1 MLIFVYRIQLITVL
15 IVVNCVEIMIPQK
28 KKILVVDDEIDTV
41 ELIHTVLEHEK
52 FEVWKAINGKD
63 ALEQVKRMPDLIL
76 LDVRMPG
83 GLSGLDVCKQLKQ
96 DEKYKDIPV
105 IIFSAKVLD
114 RDIELGLKA
123 GAVEYVTK
131 PFSSKE
137 LIRLINL
144 HIS

>member
-1 MLIFVYRIQLITVL
+1 ML
-15 IVVNCVEIMIPQK
+15 PQK
-28 KKILVVDDEIDTV
+28 KKILVVDDEIDTL
-41 ELIHTVLEHEK
+41 ELLHTVLEHEK

-63 ALEQVKRMPDLIL
+63 ALTQVKRIPDLIL

-96 DEKYKDIPV
+96 DEKYSKIPI

>member
-1 MLIFVYRIQLITVL
+1 MS
-15 IVVNCVEIMIPQK
+15 MPK
-28 KKILVVDDEIDTV
+28 KKILVVDDEIDTL
-41 ELIHTVLEHEK
+41 ELLRTVLEHEK

-83 GLSGLDVCKQLKQ
+83 GLSGLDVCKRLKK
-96 DEKYKDIPV
+96 DKKYKDIPI

>member
-1 MLIFVYRIQLITVL
+1 ML
-15 IVVNCVEIMIPQK
+15 PQK
-28 KKILVVDDEIDTV
+28 KKILVVDDEIDTL
-41 ELIHTVLEHEK
+41 ELLHTVLEHEK
-52 FEVWKAINGKD
+52 FEVWKAINGND

-83 GLSGLDVCKQLKQ
+83 GLSGLDVCKQLKK

>member
-1 MLIFVYRIQLITVL
+1 MST
-15 IVVNCVEIMIPQK
+15 PQ
-28 KKILVVDDEIDTV
+28 KKILVVDDEIDTL
-41 ELIHTVLEHEK
+41 ELLRTVLEHEK
-52 FEVWKAINGKD
+52 YEVLKAVNGKD
-63 ALEQVKRMPDLIL
+63 ALEQVKQMPDLVL

-96 DEKYKDIPV
+96 DERYKEIPV

>member
-1 MLIFVYRIQLITVL
+1 L
-15 IVVNCVEIMIPQK
+15 
-28 KKILVVDDEIDTV
+28 
-41 ELIHTVLEHEK
+41 
-52 FEVWKAINGKD
+52 KAVNGKD
-63 ALEQVKRMPDLIL
+63 ALEQVKQMPDLIL

-83 GLSGLDVCKQLKQ
+83 GLSGLDVCKQLKK
-96 DEKYKDIPV
+96 DERYKEIPV

>member
-1 MLIFVYRIQLITVL
+1 ML
-15 IVVNCVEIMIPQK
+15 PQK
-28 KKILVVDDEIDTV
+28 KKILVVDDEIDTL
-41 ELIHTVLEHEK
+41 ELLHTVLEHEK

-96 DEKYKDIPV
+96 DEKYRDIPV

-114 RDIELGLKA
+114 RDIELGMKA

>member
-1 MLIFVYRIQLITVL
+1 MS
-15 IVVNCVEIMIPQK
+15 MPK
-28 KKILVVDDEIDTV
+28 KKILVVDDEIDTL
-41 ELIHTVLEHEK
+41 ELLRTVLEHEK

-96 DEKYKDIPV
+96 DENYKDIPI

>member
-1 MLIFVYRIQLITVL
+1 ML
-15 IVVNCVEIMIPQK
+15 PPK
-28 KKILVVDDEIDTV
+28 KKILVVDDEIDTL
-41 ELIHTVLEHEK
+41 ELLHTVLEHEK

-83 GLSGLDVCKQLKQ
+83 GLSGLDVCEQLKQ
-96 DEKYKDIPV
+96 DEKYRDIPV

-114 RDIELGLKA
+114 RDIELGMKA

>member
-1 MLIFVYRIQLITVL
+1 MS
-15 IVVNCVEIMIPQK
+15 IPK
-28 KKILVVDDEIDTV
+28 KKILVVDDEIDTL
-41 ELIHTVLEHEK
+41 ELLRTVLEHEK

-83 GLSGLDVCKQLKQ
+83 GLSGLDVCNQLKQ
-96 DEKYKDIPV
+96 DEKYKEIPI

>member
-1 MLIFVYRIQLITVL
+1 MST
-15 IVVNCVEIMIPQK
+15 PQ
-28 KKILVVDDEIDTV
+28 KKILVVDDEIDTL
-41 ELIHTVLEHEK
+41 ELLRTVLEHEK
-52 FEVWKAINGKD
+52 FKVLKAVNGKD
-63 ALEQVKRMPDLIL
+63 ALEQVKQIPDLVL

-96 DEKYKDIPV
+96 DERYKEIPV

>member
-1 MLIFVYRIQLITVL
+1 ML
-15 IVVNCVEIMIPQK
+15 PQK
-28 KKILVVDDEIDTV
+28 KKILVVDDEIDTL
-41 ELIHTVLEHEK
+41 ELLHTVLEHEK

-63 ALEQVKRMPDLIL
+63 ALEQVKRIPDLIL

-83 GLSGLDVCKQLKQ
+83 GLSGLDVCEQLKK
-96 DEKYKDIPV
+96 DEKYRDIPV

>member
-1 MLIFVYRIQLITVL
+1 MS
-15 IVVNCVEIMIPQK
+15 MPK
-28 KKILVVDDEIDTV
+28 KKILVVDDEIDTL
-41 ELIHTVLEHEK
+41 ELLRTVLEHEK

-83 GLSGLDVCKQLKQ
+83 GLSGLDVCRQLKR
-96 DEKYKDIPV
+96 DKKYKDIPI

>member
-1 MLIFVYRIQLITVL
+1 MST
-15 IVVNCVEIMIPQK
+15 PQ
-28 KKILVVDDEIDTV
+28 KKILVVDDEIDTL
-41 ELIHTVLEHEK
+41 ELLRTVLEHEK
-52 FEVWKAINGKD
+52 FKVLKAVNGKD
-63 ALEQVKRMPDLIL
+63 ALEQVKQIPDLVL

-83 GLSGLDVCKQLKQ
+83 ELSGLDVCKQLKQ
-96 DEKYKDIPV
+96 DERYKEIPV

>member
-1 MLIFVYRIQLITVL
+1 ML
-15 IVVNCVEIMIPQK
+15 PPK
-28 KKILVVDDEIDTV
+28 KKILVVDDEIDTL
-41 ELIHTVLEHEK
+41 ELLHTVLEHEK

-96 DEKYKDIPV
+96 DEKYRDIPV

-114 RDIELGLKA
+114 RDIELGMKA

>member
-1 MLIFVYRIQLITVL
+1 MST
-15 IVVNCVEIMIPQK
+15 PQ
-28 KKILVVDDEIDTV
+28 KKILVVDDEIDTL
-41 ELIHTVLEHEK
+41 ELLRTVLEHEQY
-52 FEVWKAINGKD
+52 EVLKAVNGKD
-63 ALEQVKRMPDLIL
+63 ALEQVKQMPDLVL

-96 DEKYKDIPV
+96 DESYKEIPV

>member
-1 MLIFVYRIQLITVL
+1 MST
-15 IVVNCVEIMIPQK
+15 PQK
-28 KKILVVDDEIDTV
+28 KNLVVDDEIDTL
-41 ELIHTVLEHEK
+41 ELLRTVLEHEK
-52 FEVWKAINGKD
+52 FKVLKAVNGKD
-63 ALEQVKRMPDLIL
+63 ALEQVKQMPDLVL

-96 DEKYKDIPV
+96 DERYKEIPV

>member
-1 MLIFVYRIQLITVL
+1 MLPL
-15 IVVNCVEIMIPQK
+15 K
-28 KKILVVDDEIDTV
+28 KKILVVDDEIDTL
-41 ELIHTVLEHEK
+41 ELLHTVLEHEK

-63 ALEQVKRMPDLIL
+63 ALEQVKRIPDLIL

-96 DEKYKDIPV
+96 DEKYRDIPV